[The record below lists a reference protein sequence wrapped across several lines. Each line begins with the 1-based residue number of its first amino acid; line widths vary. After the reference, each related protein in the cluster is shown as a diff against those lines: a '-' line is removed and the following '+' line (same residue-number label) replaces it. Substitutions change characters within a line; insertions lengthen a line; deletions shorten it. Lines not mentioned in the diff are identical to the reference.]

1 MAESKRNF
9 DDDDSGE
16 QNRWG
21 HFQSDSVTDRDT
33 DSQSTSIRVVLVILI
48 CNQSL
53 ENPF

>member
-21 HFQSDSVTDRDT
+21 HFQSDAVTDRNT